1 MLLTRHWLAIPKAEA
16 KFKLNVLITIKRFNK
31 PTEFGNWIVQNS
43 EKNKQI
49 VSCATMSI
57 KVELTVLFT
66 AWIRSQ
72 NILRRFEIFSLPS
85 ISLEFIL
92 VTKLGAAC
100 KPHVQSYIWKSK
112 QQILARKSLHSK
124 KSIPNIQMLQTYS
137 LSFALHFN
145 SSGVV
150 CNVIHKGCKK
160 NLKSKN

>member
-16 KFKLNVLITIKRFNK
+16 NFKLNVLITIKRFNK

-92 VTKLGAAC
+92 VTKL
-100 KPHVQSYIWKSK
+100 VQSYIWKSK

>member
-16 KFKLNVLITIKRFNK
+16 NFKLNVLIKIKRFNK
-31 PTEFGNWIVQNS
+31 PTEFGNWTVQNS

-57 KVELTVLFT
+57 KVELITFYCMNQI
-66 AWIRSQ
+66 AKY
-72 NILRRFEIFSLPS
+72 FETFWDFSLPS
-85 ISLEFIL
+85 SSLEFIL

-100 KPHVQSYIWKSK
+100 KPHIQSYIWKSK
-112 QQILARKSLHSK
+112 QQILARKSLHTK
-124 KSIPNIQMLQTYS
+124 KFIPNMQMLQTYS
-137 LSFALHFN
+137 WSFALHFN

-160 NLKSKN
+160 I

>member
-16 KFKLNVLITIKRFNK
+16 NFKLNVPITIKRFNK

-92 VTKLGAAC
+92 VTKL
-100 KPHVQSYIWKSK
+100 VQSYIWKSK

-124 KSIPNIQMLQTYS
+124 KSIPNIRMLQTYS

>member
-16 KFKLNVLITIKRFNK
+16 NFKLNVLITIKRFNK

-92 VTKLGAAC
+92 VTKL
-100 KPHVQSYIWKSK
+100 VQSYIWKSK
-112 QQILARKSLHSK
+112 HQILARKSLHSK